1 MDSYEKDGLEQV
13 VQEQNDILRRFMEA
27 EFARQAVLLKE
38 IQHEISLRGE
48 LPKVS
53 LPAAASCSTEEPI
66 QAQEVQEMVQAWNAT
81 VQSLVQEET
90 DLLSSWHPKPDHSK
104 AVPNPGLEH
113 DDDTIPA
120 ASVSA
125 LATPLPETPNEHT
138 NGEERQVSVG
148 SGLILSQ
155 KLSKEMPVSGG
166 RHDEKE
172 HGGRSGRPSWTGS
185 NSVGLGSQLK
195 NMLHGRQSVTHEKKD
210 LNEHQRRALRA
221 SGSFMSDKTADS
233 NVGSASYVLQKVV
246 TSSAFSYGI
255 MFLILAN
262 MVILGVEVDTS
273 RHLPP
278 DENPDYFFIINN
290 SIVCLF
296 VLEIILK
303 LMAFGCQAFFCGKD
317 RGWNIFD
324 CIIVALSLVESASDL
339 ISRNMAAE
347 ASSSAASSAPMD
359 AGHLRVARFTRLIR
373 ALRGVRVV
381 RLLRFVSSLRAILFS
396 ISSTIG
402 SLAWTLL
409 LLLIVFYC
417 FGVIIAQLVSDHCR
431 YHLSPEDPSHHY
443 CAVSLGMWD
452 GVLESMMTLFHSITG
467 GLSWV
472 EAFTPLREISTL
484 AAAFMYLCSAT
495 PPSRMRRQTR
505 TSLS

>member
-1 MDSYEKDGLEQV
+1 
-13 VQEQNDILRRFMEA
+13 
-27 EFARQAVLLKE
+27 
-38 IQHEISLRGE
+38 
-48 LPKVS
+48 
-53 LPAAASCSTEEPI
+53 
-66 QAQEVQEMVQAWNAT
+66 
-81 VQSLVQEET
+81 
-90 DLLSSWHPKPDHSK
+90 
-104 AVPNPGLEH
+104 
-113 DDDTIPA
+113 
-120 ASVSA
+120 
-125 LATPLPETPNEHT
+125 
-138 NGEERQVSVG
+138 
-148 SGLILSQ
+148 
-155 KLSKEMPVSGG
+155 
-166 RHDEKE
+166 
-172 HGGRSGRPSWTGS
+172 
-185 NSVGLGSQLK
+185 
-195 NMLHGRQSVTHEKKD
+195 
-210 LNEHQRRALRA
+210 
-221 SGSFMSDKTADS
+221 MSDKTADS

-262 MVILGVEVDTS
+262 LVILGVEVDTS

-278 DENPDYFFIINN
+278 DGNPDYFFIINN

-402 SLAWTLL
+402 SLAWNLK
-409 LLLIVFYC
+409 
-417 FGVIIAQLVSDHCR
+417 ARQ
-431 YHLSPEDPSHHY
+431 
-443 CAVSLGMWD
+443 
-452 GVLESMMTLFHSITG
+452 
-467 GLSWV
+467 
-472 EAFTPLREISTL
+472 EA
-484 AAAFMYLCSAT
+484 AT
-495 PPSRMRRQTR
+495 SFR
-505 TSLS
+505 